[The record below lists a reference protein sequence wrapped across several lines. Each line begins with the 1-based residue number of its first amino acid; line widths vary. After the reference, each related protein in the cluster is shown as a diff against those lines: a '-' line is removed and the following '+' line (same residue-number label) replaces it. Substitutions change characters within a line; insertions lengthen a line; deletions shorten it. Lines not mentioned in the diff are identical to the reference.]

1 MEHLIVTG
9 VTEVDRINSSV
20 SPLKPLLPHPSSDEI
35 SSKDGIYGRESG
47 LGGIIDMRHKLQ
59 FWSAVFTGSLILNGC
74 ASTKQSMPKLAGQS
88 NSQTLSSV
96 ETPNSLSQSPSAAAV
111 IQPVSHQIVS
121 TAYNSTADFTTEN
134 ELSEP
139 VIAFVTPVTVPE
151 FAPAIAP
158 ESTHPIATGVP
169 VPINLPTALAMIGG
183 QHPVVGF
190 AQWRVQEAYA
200 QLDRA
205 KVMWLPSIQTGFNAR
220 RRDGNYQDVQ
230 GAIVDVNLNSFNY
243 GLGAGAV
250 GAGSPSQPGIV
261 ARFHLAD
268 ALFLP
273 KAAEKTAWARGHAAS
288 AVINQQLLNGGVAYI
303 DLVEAFQDAEIVAA
317 AVKRTADLA
326 EITENF
332 AAAGEGL
339 KSDADR
345 TATELS
351 LLQTR
356 QLAIRER
363 QLVASTRLA
372 RVLSLPMTSS
382 IVPQDTIVVPLEMMM
397 QGSDEPSLISTGL
410 ATRPELKES
419 QALVAAACEAYK
431 REKYAP
437 FVPSVLLGF
446 STTSFGGGLGSDAD
460 NFGGRHDLDAM
471 MVWETRNLG
480 FGEGAFRRERTAQVQ
495 QATFT
500 KLRIM
505 DQVAQEIAEAN
516 IQVSIRRQQ
525 VELAQTAIAR
535 ARDSYQRNI
544 DRIRDGQGLP
554 IEVLQAI
561 QALEASERA
570 YLRAVADSNR
580 SQLQLQ
586 WALGWPVSA
595 MPEAASTVSAE

>member
-1 MEHLIVTG
+1 MRRSTYLWAGAITG
-9 VTEVDRINSSV
+9 SLLLSGCAITKPFNPSQAIQSASRVPPSDKHAANAPGSSHADSPTIRPV
-20 SPLKPLLPHPSSDEI
+20 SKQ
-35 SSKDGIYGRESG
+35 SG
-47 LGGIIDMRHKLQ
+47 DITANGSETSN
-59 FWSAVFTGSLILNGC
+59 SAVFTPDIPGTSNVV
-74 ASTKQSMPKLAGQS
+74 QS
-88 NSQTLSSV
+88 N
-96 ETPNSLSQSPSAAAV
+96 AV
-111 IQPVSHQIVS
+111 V
-121 TAYNSTADFTTEN
+121 
-134 ELSEP
+134 
-139 VIAFVTPVTVPE
+139 
-151 FAPAIAP
+151 AIAAP
-158 ESTHPIATGVP
+158 LALQSEATNATAGNQEQQNAGDT

-190 AQWRVQEAYA
+190 ARWRVQEAYA

-205 KVMWLPSIQTGFNAR
+205 NVMWLPSIQSGFNYR

-250 GAGSPSQPGIV
+250 GAGSPSQPGVV

-273 KAAEKTAWARGHAAS
+273 KAAEKNAWARGHAAS
-288 AVINQQLLNGGVAYI
+288 AVLNQQLLNGGVAYI
-303 DLVEAFQDAEIVAA
+303 DLLEAYQDSEIIAA
-317 AVKRTADLA
+317 SVKRTSDLV

-332 AAAGEGL
+332 AEAGEGL

-356 QLAIRER
+356 QLAVRER

-372 RVLSLPMTSS
+372 RVLSIPMTSS
-382 IVPQDTIVVPLEMMM
+382 ILPQDTVAVPLEMMTHAP
-397 QGSDEPSLISTGL
+397 DEPSLISTGL

-431 REKYAP
+431 REKVAP
-437 FVPSVLLGF
+437 FVPSVLMGF
-446 STTSFGGGLGSDAD
+446 SSTSFGGGLGNNTD
-460 NFGGRHDLDAM
+460 NFAGRYDIDAM
-471 MVWETRNLG
+471 MVWEMRNLG
-480 FGEGAFRRERTAQVQ
+480 FGEGAARRERNAQVQ
-495 QATFT
+495 QATFA
-500 KLRIM
+500 KLRMM
-505 DQVAQEIAEAN
+505 DQVAQEVAEAN
-516 IQVSIRRQQ
+516 IQVGIRKQQ
-525 VELAQTAIAR
+525 VDMAQTAIVR

-554 IEVLQAI
+554 IEVLQSI

-570 YLRAVADSNR
+570 YLRAVADYNR

-586 WALGWPVSA
+586 WALGWPVNTTSEDA
-595 MPEAASTVSAE
+595 VTVTSTR

>member
-1 MEHLIVTG
+1 MWRRFRFLTG
-9 VTEVDRINSSV
+9 AIAGTIAGSLVLAGCATTRPVLPFQATQSV
-20 SPLKPLLPHPSSDEI
+20 SRVAPKTHLASVTSDA
-35 SSKDGIYGRESG
+35 R
-47 LGGIIDMRHKLQ
+47 
-59 FWSAVFTGSLILNGC
+59 
-74 ASTKQSMPKLAGQS
+74 STE
-88 NSQTLSSV
+88 N
-96 ETPNSLSQSPSAAAV
+96 AA
-111 IQPVSHQIVS
+111 IQPVSHQ
-121 TAYNSTADFTTEN
+121 TAQTIEAGQAVD
-134 ELSEP
+134 
-139 VIAFVTPVTVPE
+139 VPE
-151 FAPAIAP
+151 ETEVQTAG
-158 ESTHPIATGVP
+158 SP

-190 AQWRVQEAYA
+190 ARWRVQEAYA

-205 KVMWLPSIQTGFNAR
+205 KVMWLPSIQSGFNYR

-273 KAAEKTAWARGHAAS
+273 KAAEKNAWARQHAAS
-288 AVINQQLLNGGVAYI
+288 ATLNQQLLNGGVAYI
-303 DLVEAFQDAEIVAA
+303 DLLEAYQDVEIIAA
-317 AVKRTADLA
+317 AVKRTSDLA

-332 AAAGEGL
+332 AEAGEGL

-356 QLAIRER
+356 QLAVRER

-372 RVLSLPMTSS
+372 RTLSIPMTST
-382 IVPQDTIVVPLEMMM
+382 ILPQDTVAVPLEMMTHAP
-397 QGSDEPSLISTGL
+397 DEPSLISTGL
-410 ATRPELKES
+410 TTRPELKES

-446 STTSFGGGLGSDAD
+446 SSTSFGGGLGGNTD
-460 NFGGRHDLDAM
+460 NFGGRYDIDAM
-471 MVWETRNLG
+471 MVWEMRNFG
-480 FGEGAFRRERTAQVQ
+480 FGEGAARRERNAQVQ
-495 QATFT
+495 QATFV

-505 DQVAQEIAEAN
+505 DQVAQEVAEAN
-516 IQVSIRRQQ
+516 IQVGIRRQQ
-525 VELAQTAIAR
+525 VEMAQTAIAR

-570 YLRAVADSNR
+570 YLRAVADYNR

-586 WALGWPVSA
+586 WALGWPVSEI
-595 MPEAASTVSAE
+595 PSSETVQQD